1 MVVHCG
7 KSEAATLGRVLW
19 RFAIRFG
26 RIKGPLVREDKAVV
40 LEGIALRQPQPPGKT
55 RREMSAWAHFKVRSS
70 IQSPYDVELVWSEC
84 DISCWSMSVW
94 RPQEESA
101 GAC

>member
-40 LEGIALRQPQPPGKT
+40 LERHSFTPAAASRQDPPGNVSLGSFQGALQYP
-55 RREMSAWAHFKVRSS
+55 ES
-70 IQSPYDVELVWSEC
+70 IRCRIGMV
-84 DISCWSMSVW
+84 
-94 RPQEESA
+94 
-101 GAC
+101 